1 MKNTQNSTVYI
12 SNLSYE
18 RDRNGLKSMFSK
30 FGIIKNIKIIV
41 EPRTNQSRGMA
52 FVEMGTYE
60 EAKTAIE
67 LLDSKVFD
75 GRTVKVKWAT
85 PQKAESVGKVFYP
98 AKVEGKIV
106 KAAKTTKAKKNEN
119 RDLDFKDVQLAKK
132 ARNEA
137 KRKANPL
144 VFKAAKAK
152 TKATK

>member
-18 RDRNGLKSMFSK
+18 RDRNGVKSMFSK

-60 EAKTAIE
+60 EAKKAIE

-85 PQKAESVGKVFYP
+85 PQKPEAIGKVFYP
-98 AKVEGKIV
+98 AKVEAKTS
-106 KAAKTTKAKKNEN
+106 KTTKTKKSEN
-119 RDLDFKDVQLAKK
+119 RDLNFKEVQLAKK

-144 VFKAAKAK
+144 VFKAAAKAPK
-152 TKATK
+152 TRATK